1 AGYGRSAKPETRLDN
16 DFGRYLLDKKG
27 NPLGMTGVMSQENI
41 GNVLKDLPV
50 GSVVQVFGDTRN
62 PPGPNHYF
70 FVIKGS
76 DGLFRNY
83 NNNASGKE
91 GQVFGEP
98 VKWKNMKVYGLYYD

>member
-1 AGYGRSAKPETRLDN
+1 
-16 DFGRYLLDKKG
+16 
-27 NPLGMTGVMSQENI
+27 MTGVMSQENI